1 MARYP
6 NLQRGIRR
14 RHRRESPARNPI
26 PADERVRTRD
36 VEAARNE
43 AISYVAY
50 RVLLHRYRE
59 SPGAKESLPSFDA
72 LLAAVGNRAALRVI
86 EHGLAD
92 GADELGGVSAATPH
106 PYGSRT
112 ARGCPPRSRRSA
124 GCSTATRAIGA
135 EAPRDQ
141 ERGCAARF
149 RIVIVF
155 A

>member
-1 MARYP
+1 M
-6 NLQRGIRR
+6 
-14 RHRRESPARNPI
+14 
-26 PADERVRTRD
+26 
-36 VEAARNE
+36 
-43 AISYVAY
+43 
-50 RVLLHRYRE
+50 LLHRYRE

-92 GADELGGVSAATPH
+92 GDELGGVSAATSH
-106 PYGSRT
+106 RMVHAQRAA
-112 ARGCPPRSRRSA
+112 ARRAAADQRAALQRRA
-124 GCSTATRAIGA
+124 AIGA
-135 EAPRDQ
+135 EAPPDQ